1 MTTFVDTSVLIDILQ
16 RNAQHHQWSTDELK
30 RAKENGPVVVSDMVY
45 SEFSVAI
52 PSKAEV
58 DEVIKKLDLYRCGYD
73 ENVLFGAGKAYA
85 KYRARAG
92 EGAKKNVLPDFF
104 IGALANHEES
114 PLITRDPQKVHA
126 YFPNVKLITPNLS

>member
-16 RNAQHHQWSTDELK
+16 PEAQHHQWSSDELR

-45 SEFSVAI
+45 SEFSVAMA
-52 PSKAEV
+52 SKDEV
-58 DEVIKKLDLYRCGYD
+58 DEVIARLDLQRCGYEED
-73 ENVLFGAGKAYA
+73 VLFSAGKAYA

-104 IGALANHEES
+104 IGALANREAS
-114 PLITRDPQKVHA
+114 PLITRDPQKVLA
-126 YFPNVKLITPNLS
+126 YFPDVELITP